1 MGARAVR
8 GWAAA
13 AVAVLA
19 AAGCVGS
26 ASSGGSGFD
35 GSPSTAPTE
44 VATSATST
52 SPVTPSP
59 STGPVPELDGLVV
72 AEPDPDLPPYRRA
85 AFGDDWD
92 YDPASGCNTRERVLI
107 AESLEEPTMGE
118 RCKPLAGVWVSAYDG
133 VETTD
138 PADLQIDHVI
148 PLAEAWRSGAS
159 RWSDERRRQ
168 FANDLSDPATLI
180 AITGSSNQS
189 KGDSTPD
196 QWMPP
201 DRAAWCTY
209 ARDWA
214 RLKKAWALTVTAEE
228 ARTLGQVI
236 DRC

>member
-1 MGARAVR
+1 MRGRAVR
-8 GWAAA
+8 GCVAAL
-13 AVAVLA
+13 AVLV
-19 AAGCVGS
+19 AAGCVDAS
-26 ASSGGSGFD
+26 SSGGTS
-35 GSPSTAPTE
+35 SPPSTDAP
-44 VATSATST
+44 ATAPST

-59 STGPVPELDGLVV
+59 STGPVPELDGLAV
-72 AEPDPDLPPYRRA
+72 AEPDPALPPYRRA

-92 YDPASGCNTRERVLI
+92 YDPTTGCNTRERVLI

-138 PADLQIDHVI
+138 PAELQIDHFI

-159 RWSDERRRQ
+159 RWTDERRRE

-180 AITGSSNQS
+180 AVTGSSNQS

-201 DRAAWCTY
+201 DRTAWCSY
-209 ARDWA
+209 ALDWV